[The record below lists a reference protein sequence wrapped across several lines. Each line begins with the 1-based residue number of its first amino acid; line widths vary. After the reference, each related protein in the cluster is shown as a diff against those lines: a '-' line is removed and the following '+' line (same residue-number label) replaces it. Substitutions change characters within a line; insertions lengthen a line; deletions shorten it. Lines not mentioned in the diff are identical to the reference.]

1 MFSRII
7 RSVLGIALVL
17 SLTACT
23 MEFENA
29 GGIVSGV
36 VKEYSET
43 VEFSD
48 KYQTGQPMDL
58 KLDMKMAKAVIES
71 NADKLAEAEF
81 RFNSEDLKPE
91 FKVKEDSI
99 SIKNVLDKYSFGK
112 PLNEWNV
119 SITDRLPLEIELS
132 TDASDLKLNMSG
144 MIISKMDAQLNA
156 SSAKIYIDEPNKAV
170 IDKVRINTDASSVNL
185 YGAGNIGF
193 EVLDMDANASKV
205 LLDLTGENRND
216 GEVRIDANASTVKL
230 KLPEDVGVRIVVDK
244 YEISS
249 VKIDSD
255 NLLSRSE
262 REYVSKD
269 YENAERTLKI
279 YADLNVTTL
288 TIE

>member
-7 RSVLGIALVL
+7 RFALGAALVL
-17 SLTACT
+17 SLAACT

-48 KYQTGQPMDL
+48 EYQKGQPIEL
-58 KLDMKMAKAVIES
+58 KLDMKMAEAVIES
-71 NADKLAEAEF
+71 SGDKLADAKF
-81 RFNSEDLKPE
+81 IFNSEALKPE
-91 FKVKEDSI
+91 FTVKGDSI

-112 PLNEWNV
+112 PVNKWNV
-119 SITDRLPLEIELS
+119 SITDKLPLEVGLNA
-132 TDASDLKLNMSG
+132 DASDLKLDMSD
-144 MIISKMDAQLNA
+144 MIISKMNAQINA
-156 SSAKIYIDEPNKAV
+156 SSAKIYVDEPNKAAV
-170 IDKVRINTDASSVNL
+170 DKLRVNTNASSINI

-193 EVLDMDANASKV
+193 GVLDMDANASKI
-205 LLDLTGENRND
+205 LLDLTGENKNN
-216 GEVRIDANASTVKL
+216 GEVRIDAKASTVKL
-230 KLPEDVGVRIVVDK
+230 KLPENIGVRIVIDK
-244 YEISS
+244 YELSS
-249 VKIDSD
+249 VKIQGDK
-255 NLLSRSE
+255 LLSRSE
-262 REYVSKD
+262 KEYVSKD